1 MIATAL
7 QWCRQNLFAKP
18 FDALLSIIVISGGLW
33 LLYEMAGWAL
43 VTAQWKIIPES
54 MRVLMIGIYPP
65 DQAWRAWTS
74 LIVIGALLGA
84 ALGCVFP
91 IKRSH
96 LAFFAILFIAF
107 AFGYTAIGSIPVDLA
122 IVVFAIG
129 VSAVGWFVTSRY
141 PRIRR
146 GFIPTCFVGVIAIF
160 VILAPPGV
168 GLWGGLLLSVIITLV
183 TAILTLPLGI
193 LLAFGRRSRLSSIRV
208 ICTAY
213 IEVMRS
219 VPLILV
225 VYWIWILV
233 PVLAPDFGLA
243 DVARGIIGFTIFYV
257 AYVAEYVRS
266 GLQAVPRGQ
275 AEAARSLGMSAF
287 DVNRYIVLPQALR
300 VVVPPLVGNVLDI
313 FNAAPLVF
321 IIGLT
326 DFLRAGQMILA
337 NPQYSDRTYEIYTF
351 LFVTY
356 FLVGSL
362 LTYSAR
368 KLEAHLARGRR

>member
-7 QWCRQNLFAKP
+7 QWCRLNLFAKP
-18 FDALLSIIVISGGLW
+18 FDALLSIIVIPACAW
-33 LLYEMAGWAL
+33 MMYETVRWAL
-43 VTAQWKIIPES
+43 VTARWEIIPES
-54 MRVLMIGIYPP
+54 LRVLMIGVYPP
-65 DQAWRAWTS
+65 DQIWRTWAS
-74 LIVIGALLGA
+74 LMILGALFGA

-91 IKRSH
+91 IRRSH
-96 LAFFAILFIAF
+96 VAFFTVLLI
-107 AFGYTAIGSIPVDLA
+107 AFGYTAIGSVPHDLA
-122 IVVFAIG
+122 LIALAIG
-129 VSAVGWFVTSRY
+129 VSAAGWFATSRY
-141 PRIRR
+141 PRLRR
-146 GFIPTCFVGVIAIF
+146 AFIPGCLVAVIAIF

-168 GLWGGLLLSVIITLV
+168 GLWGGLLLSVLITLV
-183 TAILTLPLGI
+183 TAIVTLPLGI
-193 LLAFGRRSRLSSIRV
+193 LLAFGRRSRLSSVRI

-233 PVLAPDFGLA
+233 PVLAPDLGLA
-243 DVARGIIGFTIFYV
+243 DVARGMIGFTVFYT

-275 AEAARSLGMSAF
+275 AEAARSLGMSTF
-287 DVNRYIVLPQALR
+287 DVNRHIVLPQALR
-300 VVVPPLVGNVLDI
+300 VLVPPLVGNVLDI

-337 NPQYSDRTYEIYTF
+337 NPQYSDRTYEIYSF

-362 LTYSAR
+362 LTFSAR
-368 KLEAHLARGRR
+368 RLEVHLARGSR

>member
-7 QWCRQNLFAKP
+7 QWCRLNLFAKP
-18 FDALLSIIVISGGLW
+18 FDALLSIIVIPACAW
-33 LLYEMAGWAL
+33 MMYETVRWAL
-43 VTAQWKIIPES
+43 VTARWEIIPES
-54 MRVLMIGIYPP
+54 LRVLMIGVYPP
-65 DQAWRAWTS
+65 DQIWRTWAS
-74 LIVIGALLGA
+74 LMILGALFGA

-91 IKRSH
+91 IRRSH
-96 LAFFAILFIAF
+96 VAFFTVLLI
-107 AFGYTAIGSIPVDLA
+107 AFGYTAIGSVPHDLA
-122 IVVFAIG
+122 LIALAIG
-129 VSAVGWFVTSRY
+129 VSAAGWFATSRY
-141 PRIRR
+141 PRLRR
-146 GFIPTCFVGVIAIF
+146 AFIPGCLVAVIAIF

-168 GLWGGLLLSVIITLV
+168 GLWGGLLLSVLITLV
-183 TAILTLPLGI
+183 TAIVTLPLGI
-193 LLAFGRRSRLSSIRV
+193 LLAFGRRSRLSSVRI

-233 PVLAPDFGLA
+233 PVLAPDLGLA
-243 DVARGIIGFTIFYV
+243 DVARGMIGFTVFYT

-275 AEAARSLGMSAF
+275 AEAARSLGMSTF
-287 DVNRYIVLPQALR
+287 DLNRDIVLP
-300 VVVPPLVGNVLDI
+300 PPLRGLGPPLFGSALDI
-313 FNAAPLVF
+313 VNASPSVF

-337 NPQYSDRTYEIYTF
+337 NPQYSDRTYEIYSF

-362 LTYSAR
+362 LTFSAR
-368 KLEAHLARGRR
+368 RLEVHLARGSR